1 MTSTVIDAQNKLMA
15 DIKVAIAEFLATQEG
30 VELDSLSFD
39 KYPMEEGKN
48 LRCSVAFVD
57 EDGAR
62 VTRSI

>member
-1 MTSTVIDAQNKLMA
+1 MA
-15 DIKVAIAEFLATQEG
+15 DVKAAIGTFLETQEG

>member
-1 MTSTVIDAQNKLMA
+1 MTSEVIDAQNKLMA
-15 DIKVAIAEFLATQEG
+15 DVRAAIGTFLETQEG

-48 LRCSVAFVD
+48 LRCSVAFTD